1 MPIITP
7 NKPTGTPP
15 GVKPTPA
22 QRQGPAISLG
32 QQQFNLGSGLL
43 GQPIAGNGF
52 GTFGMPQ
59 GPAMPNSQVAQNS
72 FGMGGSNYGGPI
84 APDKPRSGPFA
95 PDLQPGMGIN
105 RPGLPS
111 QGGVG
116 PQLNPTNPSNPWLQ
130 QQGQGI
136 MNQTNQMLGQNLLGI
151 QGNSV
156 ASGGLGGSRQGV
168 AQGTALGQASNYL
181 SSNLADM
188 YGSAYENDANRNMQQ
203 YGIDTNSYLGQR
215 GQDITMRGQDFQ
227 NYNQGMDRG
236 LQQYGM
242 DQDFWT
248 AQRGQDLATAGLGSG
263 LINQGL
269 QTQWL
274 PMQNASDVYAKFAGN
289 GTTTNTSSQG
299 GGWMGA
305 LGGAAGIY
313 QMGNAG
319 GWW

>member
-1 MPIITP
+1 MPITP
-7 NKPTGTPP
+7 NQPNWPTGTPGGP
-15 GVKPTPA
+15 VPA
-22 QRQGPAISLG
+22 GKRPGPAITLG
-32 QQQFNLGSGLL
+32 QEMFNKGGGLL
-43 GQPIAGNGF
+43 SEPIAGNGY
-52 GTFGMPQ
+52 GQVTMPTSNV
-59 GPAMPNSQVAQNS
+59 MQNS
-72 FGMGGSNYGGPI
+72 FGMGGSNYGGGSGY
-84 APDKPRSGPFA
+84 PRPADMGTGYGVNRGNFG
-95 PDLQPGMGIN
+95 QPHT
-105 RPGLPS
+105 LPNA
-111 QGGVG
+111 GGGYG
-116 PQLNPTNPSNPWLQ
+116 PQLNPTAPSSPWLQ

-136 MNQTNQMLGQNLLGI
+136 MNQTNEMLGKGFLDI

-215 GQDITMRGQDFQ
+215 GQDVTMRGQDMQ
-227 NYNQGMDRG
+227 K
-236 LQQYGM
+236 YGQ

-248 AQRGQDLATAGLGSG
+248 AQRGQDLAMAGLGSG
-263 LINQGL
+263 LITQGL
-269 QTQWL
+269 NTQWL
-274 PMQNASDVYAKFAGN
+274 PMQNASDVYAKFSGN
-289 GTTTNTSSQG
+289 GTTTNTSSSG

-313 QMGNAG
+313 QMGTAG

>member
-1 MPIITP
+1 MAIITP
-7 NKPTGTPP
+7 NKPTGPTP
-15 GVKPTPA
+15 GQKTPA

-32 QQQFNLGSGLL
+32 QQMFNQGSGLL
-43 GQPIAGNGF
+43 GSPIAGNGF
-52 GTFGMPQ
+52 NQVQMPQ
-59 GPAMPNSQVAQNS
+59 GPAMPTSNVAGNS
-72 FGMGGSNYGGPI
+72 FGMGGSNYGGPFAPDKGTGYGMERMGMPTGPI
-84 APDKPRSGPFA
+84 APDKGTGY
-95 PDLQPGMGIN
+95 GMGP
-105 RPGLPS
+105 R
-111 QGGVG
+111 
-116 PQLNPTNPSNPWLQ
+116 LNSTAPSNPWLQ

-188 YGSAYENDANRNMQQ
+188 YGSAYENDANRNMQK
-203 YGIDTNSYLGQR
+203 YGIDTNSFVGQR
-215 GQDITMRGQDFQ
+215 GQDITMRGQDLQ

-236 LQQYGM
+236 LQQYQG
-242 DQDFWT
+242 DQNFYT
-248 AQRGQDLATAGLGSG
+248 SQRGQDLATAGLGSG
-263 LINQGL
+263 LITQGL

-289 GTTTNTSSQG
+289 GTTTNTSSSG